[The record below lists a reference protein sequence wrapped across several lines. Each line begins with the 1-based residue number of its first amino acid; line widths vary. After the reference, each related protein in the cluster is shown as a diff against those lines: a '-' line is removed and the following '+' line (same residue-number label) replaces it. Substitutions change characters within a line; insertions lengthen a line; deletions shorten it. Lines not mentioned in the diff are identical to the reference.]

1 MYLSISFGTRLAI
14 LNVPMRISASL
25 EQRSELPVTS
35 LEHLCLSALRMD
47 LTIAVPE
54 MAVVLA
60 TRVAA
65 ETCPTGGTVHNVV
78 NDELGIWHQNHS
90 VASLTALTHGT
101 KFAEFCLSAKVP
113 LRIVPTDLVL
123 ELVHRVLNCKIS
135 LLSHRKASRSRSR
148 MLSLPRYATDTVR
161 YLPSAGSIAASKLF
175 FWKIAAVRSFTL
187 VPFE

>member
-1 MYLSISFGTRLAI
+1 M
-14 LNVPMRISASL
+14 N
-25 EQRSELPVTS
+25 
-35 LEHLCLSALRMD
+35 

-78 NDELGIWHQNHS
+78 NDELGIWHQNHA
-90 VASLTALTHGT
+90 VASLAVLTHGT

-123 ELVHRVLNCKIS
+123 ELVYRVLNCKIS
-135 LLSHRKASRSRSR
+135 F
-148 MLSLPRYATDTVR
+148 LP
-161 YLPSAGSIAASKLF
+161 LASKGFALTVPHAQL
-175 FWKIAAVRSFTL
+175 AAVRDGHSQVLAQRGVDSRQQALLLEDRGGEVVYVGTL
-187 VPFE
+187 RVS